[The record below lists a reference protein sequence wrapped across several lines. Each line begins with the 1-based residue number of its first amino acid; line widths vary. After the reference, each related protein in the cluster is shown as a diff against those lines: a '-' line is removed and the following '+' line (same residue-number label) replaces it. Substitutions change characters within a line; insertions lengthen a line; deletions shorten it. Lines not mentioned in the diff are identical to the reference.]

1 MAATSFKVSFTLD
14 EQDVSYF
21 RNLFRKARTAA
32 RDKGREEILAGA
44 ADLVENVRHAKKT
57 PKFVITAIEAIEDLV
72 AIIED
77 EDYRAPK
84 AVTDQV
90 LGALAY
96 FAEPEDLIPD
106 HIPVLGFLDDAI
118 MIKFV
123 EREFKH
129 ELAAYRKFKRFR
141 SGAEQRPWTNVAR
154 ERLPGRLEAQRKK
167 LRDEV
172 TKRRKADEAKGVIGF

>member
-1 MAATSFKVSFTLD
+1 MPSTSFKVSFTLD

-21 RNLFRKARTAA
+21 RNLFRKAKAAA
-32 RDKGREEILAGA
+32 RNASREDILSGA
-44 ADLVENVRHAKKT
+44 RALVENVRKTRKT
-57 PKFVITAIEAIEDLV
+57 PKFVIAAVEAIEDLV

-77 EDYRAPK
+77 EDYKAPK
-84 AVTDQV
+84 PVVDQV

-106 HIPVLGFLDDAI
+106 DIPVLGFLDDAI

-129 ELAAYRKFKRFR
+129 ELAAFRKFKKFR
-141 SGAEQRPWTNVAR
+141 AGAEQRPWTQVAKG
-154 ERLPGRLEAQRKK
+154 RLPSRLDAQRQK
-167 LRDEV
+167 LREEV
-172 TKRRKADEAKGVIGF
+172 EKRRRADEKKGLLGF

>member
-21 RNLFRKARTAA
+21 RSLFRKARAA
-32 RDKGREEILAGA
+32 AKGASRDDILKGAHGLV
-44 ADLVENVRHAKKT
+44 ADVRKAKKT
-57 PKFVITAIEAIEDLV
+57 PKFVMEAIEAIEDLT

-77 EDYRAPK
+77 KDYRAPK
-84 AVTDQV
+84 PIVDQV

-96 FAEPEDLIPD
+96 FAEPDDLIPD
-106 HIPVLGFLDDAI
+106 HVPVLGFLDDAI

-123 EREFKH
+123 EREFKY

-141 SGAEQRPWTNVAR
+141 AGAEHRPWTSVAKQ
-154 ERLPGRLEAQRKK
+154 RLPGRLEEQRKK
-167 LRDEV
+167 LRAEV
-172 TKRRKADEAKGVIGF
+172 DRRKKADEAKGVIGF